1 MYIRE
6 REKLGEYMIYHVDAS
21 KLPNKFCVEI
31 HNLKQGRTIAKIF
44 GTWMK
49 YFDIQEMLNEC
60 PNSLCFFVKY
70 KHKLEYASKEFYL
83 QYPEDYGEI
92 YPFEYVM
99 ACVGGHKA
107 ARKVL

>member
-1 MYIRE
+1 MNV
-6 REKLGEYMIYHVDAS
+6 G

-31 HNLKQGRTIAKIF
+31 HNLEQGKKIQGIF
-44 GTWMK
+44 GKPMM
-49 YFDIQEMLNEC
+49 FFGIQGMLEEY
-60 PNSLCFFVKY
+60 PNNLCFFVDLKY
-70 KHKLEYASKEFYL
+70 GLEYASKEFYL

-99 ACVGGHKA
+99 ACVGGHKV